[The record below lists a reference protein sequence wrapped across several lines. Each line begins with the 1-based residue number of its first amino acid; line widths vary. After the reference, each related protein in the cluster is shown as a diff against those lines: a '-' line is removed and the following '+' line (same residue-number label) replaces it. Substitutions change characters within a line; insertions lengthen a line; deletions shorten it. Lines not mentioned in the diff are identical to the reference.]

1 MQIGVRISERN
12 EHAKLIFILSMIL
25 LSIPAI
31 AIALAVLVLFALASA
46 ATLLIL
52 GIMSIAILLVVTLGV
67 LLSFVGVAYG
77 AINLLTGEGF
87 DVVIGQ
93 YELGLGTAIAGITI
107 IVSALLY
114 SGVTDLVPF
123 IFKKMGQFFK
133 FLVKKVKKLIV
144 WLYRYSTQL

>member
-1 MQIGVRISERN
+1 MCLLDDLNKTPSLGLGKRSCFHNGDLISDV
-12 EHAKLIFILSMIL
+12 A
-25 LSIPAI
+25 
-31 AIALAVLVLFALASA
+31 
-46 ATLLIL
+46 LIL